1 MMVTA
6 LFWTNYAQ
14 KDVKKISISQNTFF
28 LHTDHGLTNKKKAKM
43 PFTFVSCR
51 WQTTWNSW
59 PILHFGFFLPQ
70 KLKIK
75 IHLQL
80 EISSR
85 QLIAQI
91 NNESLKLLET
101 QFAAMLK
108 SLMLFCETHAC
119 LPCFVKNISLEGGR
133 RKVESDTKMFDG
145 MQLWRWCKV
154 LIQWL

>member
-1 MMVTA
+1 MS
-6 LFWTNYAQ
+6 
-14 KDVKKISISQNTFF
+14 KKLAFPKTHFF
-28 LHTDHGLTNKKKAKM
+28 CIQIMD
-43 PFTFVSCR
+43 
-51 WQTTWNSW
+51 WQTKKRQKCLLLSSCADGKQHEISW